1 MPWPASSTPG
11 PARTNTQTGSSETY
25 GYKLATEIAKQLCKA
40 GLSRFLS
47 TQLLCGYSFLRRLK
61 GIKRREYRRQKER
74 VGRQELDDV
83 NEDKRTVKMKD
94 LTERQRR
101 RRWMGESTGMEKKE
115 EEEGRNICP
124 PHPSS
129 AVDTVSVAAIRVRK
143 THQRFVCS
151 VRVN

>member
-1 MPWPASSTPG
+1 MPWLASSTPG
-11 PARTNTQTGSSETY
+11 PAQTNTQTESSETY
-25 GYKLATEIAKQLCKA
+25 RYKLATEITKQLCKA
-40 GLSRFLS
+40 GLSHFLS
-47 TQLLCGYSFLRRLK
+47 IQLLCGYSFLRRLK

-74 VGRQELDDV
+74 VGRQELDDM
-83 NEDKRTVKMKD
+83 NEDKSTLKMKD

-101 RRWMGESTGMEKKE
+101 WLRESTGMEKKE
-115 EEEGRNICP
+115 EKEGRNICP
-124 PHPSS
+124 PH